1 MCIVVGVAWLLL
13 LPLNDYSRQTYVSEN
28 AILPGQVHT
37 YFGGSEHNV
46 FRAFR
51 QEMYDYRDGTE
62 EERNAGIGRIMRES
76 GLKVAEQ
83 PYTYHAAG
91 EEVTGTNV
99 YGILQGP
106 RADATEAMVIMAGW
120 KNFEGLVNYSGV
132 ALVLTLA
139 RYFSRWSIWSKDII
153 VIVSPESTY
162 GPIAWVD
169 AYHSTAPI
177 ETATRNISALP
188 LKAGALQAAVA
199 IDYPVGPWG
208 HRFDKIDIQ
217 YDGLNG
223 ALPNLDLLNTVVSVA
238 SGQMNIGCS
247 LHGISSHKDT
257 YEDRLRTIAAGLATQ
272 SLGHATGPHSAF
284 MPYHIDAITLRTMG
298 DGWHD
303 EMSLG
308 RVTESVTRSI
318 NNLLEH
324 LHQSFFFYILL
335 NSNRFVSIGNYLPAA
350 MLIAGSFTIS
360 ALALWVQSGR
370 APLPEATPAQP
381 SEEKRSKLPK
391 MELVHEGGDVALVPK
406 PAMRPVERQLF
417 LPALT
422 LLGIHLAS
430 FIPLYLLTH
439 LSKNVSGPLTLRFS
453 NYASANITT
462 TVSPTRPP
470 HPHSPNA
477 THATPPRPPP
487 QNPPPRLAPT
497 PPSPAITL
505 PPPPR
510 RGALHPRHAK
520 FQPGLRGRP
529 PNRPAGLCAPHA
541 LPHLGRAR
549 CSGSAGAV
557 AHERHVCA
565 GLVV

>member
-1 MCIVVGVAWLLL
+1 MVWLLL
-13 LPLNDYSRQTYVSEN
+13 LPLNEYSRQTYVSEN

-51 QEMYDYRDGTE
+51 QEVHDYRDLSE
-62 EERNAGIGRIMRES
+62 ADRVAGIGRIMRES

-83 PYTYHAAG
+83 AYTYSAAG
-91 EEVTGTNV
+91 EDITGTNV

-139 RYFSRWSIWSKDII
+139 RYFARWSIWSKDII
-153 VIVSPESTY
+153 VIISPESTY

-177 ETATRNISALP
+177 VTAARNISTLP
-188 LKAGALQAAVA
+188 IKGGALQAAIA
-199 IDYPVGPWG
+199 IDYPIGPWG

-223 ALPNLDLLNTVVSVA
+223 ALPNLDLLNTAVSVA
-238 SGQMNIGCS
+238 SGQVNIGCT
-247 LHGISSHKDT
+247 LHGINGHKDSYT
-257 YEDRLRTIAAGLATQ
+257 DRLRTIAAGLATQ

-284 MPYHIDAITLRTMG
+284 MPYHIDAITLKTMG

-308 RVTESVTRSI
+308 RVTESLIRSI

-335 NSNRFVSIGNYLPAA
+335 NANRFVSIGNYLPAA
-350 MLIAGSFTIS
+350 MLIAGSFTVS

-370 APLPEATPAQP
+370 AASPKATPAQP
-381 SEEKRSKLPK
+381 SEEKSSKLPE
-391 MELVHEGGDVALVPK
+391 MELVREGKDVALIPK
-406 PAMRPVERQLF
+406 ISLEPVERQLF

-430 FIPLYLLTH
+430 SIPLYLLTH
-439 LSKNVSGPLTLRFS
+439 LSKNVRHLIPFLT
-453 NYASANITT
+453 
-462 TVSPTRPP
+462 
-470 HPHSPNA
+470 
-477 THATPPRPPP
+477 TPP
-487 QNPPPRLAPT
+487 
-497 PPSPAITL
+497 TL
-505 PPPPR
+505 PY
-510 RGALHPRHAK
+510 
-520 FQPGLRGRP
+520 
-529 PNRPAGLCAPHA
+529 
-541 LPHLGRAR
+541 
-549 CSGSAGAV
+549 
-557 AHERHVCA
+557 
-565 GLVV
+565 